1 MKNDISA
8 AIRYIGADDKDLD
21 LFEGKYKVPEGV
33 SYNSYVII
41 DEKVAVMD
49 SIDARKTSEWLS
61 ALESE
66 LAGRTP
72 DYLVVQHCEPDHLA
86 SLKAF
91 AEKYPAAV
99 VVGNAKTFPV
109 IDQFFE
115 GLDLSS
121 RKLVVKEGD
130 CMSLGRHRLTF
141 IMAPF
146 VHWPEVM
153 VSYESCEKVLFSAD
167 GFGKFGALEYE
178 TDDWDCEARRYYFN
192 IVGKYGVQ
200 VQALLKKASALDIK
214 TIAPLH
220 GPVLTGDLSHYIQ
233 QYDTWSS
240 YRPETEG
247 VFIAYA
253 SIYGNTARAA
263 QALAEILR
271 NRGVKVAITDL
282 ARDDRAEALE
292 DAFRYSKMVL
302 AASTYDADIFTPMS
316 DFIHDL
322 QHKGYK
328 NRRVAL
334 MENGSWAPVAAK
346 KMREALSTLK
356 DVTVCDSV
364 ATIRSAFKTSD
375 LAALEQL
382 ADDLLA

>member
-49 SIDARKTSEWLS
+49 TIDARKTSEWLS

-91 AEKYPAAV
+91 VEKYPAAV

-130 CMSLGRHRLTF
+130 CLSLGRHSLTF

-220 GPVLTGDLSHYIQ
+220 GPVLMGDLSHYIQ

-271 NRGVKVAITDL
+271 SRGVKVAITDL

>member
-33 SYNSYVII
+33 CYNSYVIL

-49 SIDARKTSEWLS
+49 TIDARKTSEWLS

-91 AEKYPAAV
+91 VEKYPAAV

-130 CMSLGRHRLTF
+130 CLSLGRHSLTF

-220 GPVLTGDLSHYIQ
+220 GPVLKGVLSHYIQ

-271 NRGVKVAITDL
+271 SRGVKVAIADL

-302 AASTYDADIFTPMS
+302 ASSTYDADIFTPMS

-375 LAALEQL
+375 LASLEQL

>member
-1 MKNDISA
+1 MKQDISA

-49 SIDARKTSEWLS
+49 TIDARKTSEWLS

-121 RKLVVKEGD
+121 RKLVVREGD
-130 CMSLGRHRLTF
+130 CLSLGRHSLTF

-220 GPVLTGDLSHYIQ
+220 GPVLMGDLSHYIQ

-271 NRGVKVAITDL
+271 SRGVKVAIADL

-302 AASTYDADIFTPMS
+302 ASSTYDADIFTPMS

-364 ATIRSAFKTSD
+364 ATIRSAFKASD
-375 LAALEQL
+375 LASLEQL
-382 ADDLLA
+382 ADELLA